1 MLTTKERLMKSKAA
15 SSIKTVVSVKIGL
28 VFTTSCWKVVA
39 AEAVLIPMLMMLF
52 WRKDVVLQMHVMA
65 NKSKKANADSFNFQ
79 QFIITKA

>member
-65 NKSKKANADSFNFQ
+65 NKSKGKRRFFQ
-79 QFIITKA
+79 LPTIYYQSMK

>member
-1 MLTTKERLMKSKAA
+1 MKSKAA

-65 NKSKKANADSFNFQ
+65 NKSKRQTQILSTSNNLLSKHEINVKSS
-79 QFIITKA
+79 TE